1 MKRPRQRD
9 ALISFAALLFVLSFC
24 SEEPREKPVAADVSI
39 CFTGDVMLDRGV
51 RKRIGLIGMDSL
63 FSDVAPLFRN
73 SDFTVINLECPAT
86 DTLHPEDKPYD
97 FRADP
102 EWLPFLKR
110 AGVTHACLANN
121 HSSDQDEGGLLST
134 IGNLERCGISPFG
147 AGADSTACSPVRFQK
162 NNIRFIL
169 FGSVPLYLDYAR
181 PDTGGAGPCILSAE
195 ALAERIGDA
204 GRGDPDA
211 FIIAVLHWG
220 REYQTR
226 PSPRQ
231 QADARLL
238 IDAGA
243 DAVVGHHPHVLQPVE
258 AYRGRPIFYSLGNL
272 VFDQKDSLTR
282 QSMMVRMVFAS
293 DSLQSAELFPVVINQ
308 CAPSWA
314 DSTDSRCPAIRV
326 PGSDARF
333 KVSYHR

>member
-1 MKRPRQRD
+1 M
-9 ALISFAALLFVLSFC
+9 ALLFVMSFC
-24 SEEPREKPVAADVSI
+24 SEAPREKPDAAEVSV

-51 RKRIGLIGMDSL
+51 RKRIDLIGMDSL
-63 FSDVAPLFRN
+63 FSGVAPLFRN

-86 DTLHPEDKPYD
+86 DTIHPKDKSYD

-102 EWLPFLKR
+102 EWLPFLKK

-134 IGNLERCGISPFG
+134 IGNLERCGIPPFG
-147 AGADSTACSPVRFQK
+147 AGADSAACSPVRFQK
-162 NNIRFIL
+162 NNVRFIV

-195 ALAERIGDA
+195 ALADRIGEA
-204 GRGDPDA
+204 GRSDPGA

-220 REYQTR
+220 REYQTG

-231 QADARLL
+231 RADARLL

-282 QSMMVRMVFAS
+282 QSMMVRMGFAS
-293 DSLQSAELFPVVINQ
+293 DSLQSVELLPVVIDQ
-308 CAPSWA
+308 CAPLWA
-314 DSTDSRCPAIRV
+314 DSTDSRCPAIRP